1 MQKYRESLNR
11 ARPPMPA
18 FPSTR
23 FMSNAQVVNSILP
36 FDAFGGPETET
47 GALVARLKVV
57 EPCNIAA
64 GLATHEPVMTQIL
77 ETLGEHEL
85 AICELQKSLG
95 INK

>member
-1 MQKYRESLNR
+1 MQKYHESLNR

-23 FMSNAQVVNSILP
+23 FLSNAQMVNSILP
-36 FDAFGGPETET
+36 FDAFGGPGTEI

-57 EPCNIAA
+57 EPCNI
-64 GLATHEPVMTQIL
+64 EPAMTQIL